1 LLVQHDG
8 SDDVPGDSLM
18 AALEFV
24 DQMVQ
29 ALLAPVLLPKIN
41 AFSVPCKVLTTA

>member
-24 DQMVQ
+24 DQVVQ
-29 ALLAPVLLPKIN
+29 ALLAPVLLLKIN